1 MSGTGTLAVQCRGGG
16 SRAGEE
22 RVGTRDRLRPSEDLR
37 ILTPMPQ
44 DPSPAVTT
52 TTEHDAIRV
61 RGARVNNLKGVD
73 VDIPKKRFS
82 VFTGLSGSGKSSLVF
97 GTVAAESRRLIDETY
112 SAFIQGFMPSLP
124 RPEVDHLENLTAAIV
139 VDQERMGANV
149 RSTVGTATDANS
161 YLRLLFSRLGEPH
174 VGASYMFSFNTP
186 EGMCPACEGVGT
198 VSVLDRSVFLDT
210 SKSLNE
216 GAISAPGFNV
226 GDWHWSAY
234 EATPKLD
241 ADKTLADYSEEEW
254 DWFMYGGPVKE
265 RRGASNQTYL
275 GLEKKLRQLYL
286 DRDTPPKQKHILDF
300 VERVSTREACPEC
313 GGSRLAEAP
322 RTALVAGRTIG
333 ELLDMQIDDLREWI
347 AGIDDASVAPAVRA
361 LADMLDS
368 MVTVGLGYLS
378 LSRSAG
384 TLSGGEAQRVKMV
397 KHLGSA
403 LTDVTYVFD
412 EPTIGLHPH
421 DIHRLIDLLE
431 GIRDKGNTV
440 LVVEHK
446 PEVIRRADLVVD
458 LGPGSGEHGGEI
470 CYRGDLAGLEAAD
483 TVTARSL
490 RAGLEL
496 RAEPREGAGELLVEN
511 VSRNNVHGQDL
522 RVPLGTL
529 TVVTGVAGS
538 GKSSLVHAALDGHPE
553 ALVVDQTPI
562 RGSRRSTP
570 ATYTGLM
577 DKVRQQFA
585 KVNGVKQA
593 LFSFNSEGACPGC
606 GGLGVVYTDLAM
618 QAGVSTRCEQCE
630 GRRFLPEV
638 LEYTY
643 EGRSIYEVLTTSF
656 ENAAALFTTGEA
668 SKIIGR
674 MNAVG
679 LGYLRLGQPLD
690 TLSGGERQRLKLASR
705 LTESEPVV
713 VLDEP
718 TTGLH
723 LADTGRLVE
732 MMQDLVDSGRTV
744 VAIEH
749 NMAVM
754 AAADWIIDI
763 GPGAG
768 SRGGEIVFEGTPA
781 DLVAAGTTT
790 GLHLG
795 EALGR

>member
-1 MSGTGTLAVQCRGGG
+1 MA
-16 SRAGEE
+16 
-22 RVGTRDRLRPSEDLR
+22 RP
-37 ILTPMPQ
+37 T
-44 DPSPAVTT
+44 DPDS
-52 TTEHDAIRV
+52 HGHIRV

-112 SAFIQGFMPSLP
+112 SSFIQGFMPSLP
-124 RPEVDHLENLTAAIV
+124 RPEVDRLENLTAAIV

-161 YLRLLFSRLGEPH
+161 YLRLLFSRLSEPH

-186 EGMCPACEGVGT
+186 EGMCPACEGVGA

-210 SKSLNE
+210 SKSLAE

-226 GDWHWSAY
+226 GDWHWTAY

-241 ADKTLADYSEEEW
+241 VDKKIEDYSEEEW
-254 DWFMYGGPVKE
+254 DWFMFGGPVKE
-265 RRGASNQTYL
+265 KRGSSNQTYL

-300 VERVSTREACPEC
+300 VEKVSAREACPEC
-313 GGSRLAEAP
+313 GGTRLAEAP
-322 RTALVAGRTIG
+322 RTATVDGRAIG
-333 ELLDMQIDDLREWI
+333 ELLDLQIDELREWVG
-347 AGIDDASVAPAVRA
+347 GIDAEQVAPTAHA
-361 LADMLDS
+361 LAAMLDS
-368 MVTVGLGYLS
+368 MITVGLGYLS
-378 LSRSAG
+378 LSRAAG

-421 DIHRLIDLLE
+421 DINRLIDLLE

-470 CYRGDLAGLEAAD
+470 CFLGDGEELAGAD

-496 RAEPREGAGELLVEN
+496 REEPRLGEGELLVEK
-511 VSRNNVHGQDL
+511 VSRNNVHEQDL
-522 RVPLGTL
+522 RIPRGTL
-529 TVVTGVAGS
+529 TVITGVAGS
-538 GKSSLVHAALDGHPE
+538 GKSSLIHAALDGHPE
-553 ALVVDQTPI
+553 ALVVDQAPI

-570 ATYTGLM
+570 ATYTGVM

-585 KVNGVKQA
+585 KANGVKPA

-618 QAGVSTRCEQCE
+618 QAGVATRCEQCE

-638 LEYTY
+638 LEYQL
-643 EGRSIYEVLTTSF
+643 EGRSIYDVLTTSF
-656 ENAAALFTTGEA
+656 EAAAELFSTGEA
-668 SKIIGR
+668 GKIVKR
-674 MNAVG
+674 MNDVG
-679 LGYLRLGQPLD
+679 LGYLRLGQPLN
-690 TLSGGERQRLKLASR
+690 TLSGGERQRLKLAAR
-705 LTESEPVV
+705 LTESEPVI

-723 LADTGRLVE
+723 LADTGRLVD
-732 MMQDLVDSGRTV
+732 MMQGLADAGRTV

-768 SRGGEIVFEGTPA
+768 SRGGEVVFEGTPA
-781 DLVAAGTTT
+781 ALIDADEPTITGEHLRAAVRG
-790 GLHLG
+790 
-795 EALGR
+795 

>member
-1 MSGTGTLAVQCRGGG
+1 MVRRREREAAGIKG
-16 SRAGEE
+16 RAGT
-22 RVGTRDRLRPSEDLR
+22 VFGMATDQS
-37 ILTPMPQ
+37 
-44 DPSPAVTT
+44 AG
-52 TTEHDAIRV
+52 HDHDEIRV
-61 RGARVNNLKGVD
+61 RGARVNNLKSID
-73 VDIPKKRFS
+73 VDIPKKALS

-97 GTVAAESRRLIDETY
+97 GTIAAESRRLIDETY
-112 SAFIQGFMPSLP
+112 STFIQGFMPSLP

-161 YLRLLFSRLGEPH
+161 YLRLLFSRLSEPH
-174 VGASYMFSFNTP
+174 VGASFAFSFNTP
-186 EGMCPACEGVGT
+186 EGMCPACEGAGT

-210 SKSLNE
+210 EKSLAE

-226 GDWHWSAY
+226 GDWHWTAY

-241 ADKTLADYSEEEW
+241 VNKKLKDYDEEEW
-254 DWFMYGGPVKE
+254 DWFLYGGPVKE
-265 RRGASNQTYL
+265 KRGASNQTYL
-275 GLEKKLRQLYL
+275 GVEKKLRQLYL

-300 VERVSTREACPEC
+300 VERVSTRENCPEC
-313 GGSRLAEAP
+313 SGTRLAEAP
-322 RTALVAGRTIG
+322 RTATVWGTTIA
-333 ELLDMQIDDLREWI
+333 ELTDMQIDELLEWVD
-347 AGIDDASVAPAVRA
+347 GLDDPAVAPTVRA
-361 LADMLDS
+361 LKDMLTS
-368 MVTVGLGYLS
+368 MVNVGLGYLS
-378 LSRSAG
+378 LSRAAG

-412 EPTIGLHPH
+412 EPTTGLHPH
-421 DIHRLIDLLE
+421 DIARMIDLLTD
-431 GIRDKGNTV
+431 IRDKGNTV

-458 LGPGSGEHGGEI
+458 LGPGSGETGGEV
-470 CYRGDLAGLEAAD
+470 CYRGDVAGLRGAD
-483 TVTARSL
+483 TVTSRSL
-490 RAGLEL
+490 DAGIAL
-496 RAEPREGAGELLVEN
+496 AASPREASGQLV
-511 VSRNNVHGQDL
+511 VDGVTKNNVHAQTL

-529 TVVTGVAGS
+529 TVITGVAGS
-538 GKSSLVHAALDGHPE
+538 GKSSLVHGALDSHE
-553 ALVVDQTPI
+553 DALVVDQAPI

-570 ATYTGLM
+570 STYTGLM

-585 KVNGVKQA
+585 KANGVKPG

-638 LEYTY
+638 LEYTLK
-643 EGRSIYEVLTTSF
+643 GRSIDDVLNTSF
-656 ENAAALFTTGEA
+656 EAAAELFTTGEA
-668 SKIIGR
+668 GKIVGR
-674 MNAVG
+674 MNDVG
-679 LGYLRLGQPLD
+679 LGYIKLGQPLN
-690 TLSGGERQRLKLASR
+690 TLSGGERQRLKLATR
-705 LTESEPVV
+705 LTDSEPIV

-723 LADTGRLVE
+723 LADTSRLID
-732 MMQDLVDSGRTV
+732 MMHGLVDAGRTV

-754 AAADWIIDI
+754 AAADWIIDV

-768 SRGGEIVFEGTPA
+768 SHGGTVVFEGTPA
-781 DLVAAGTTT
+781 DLIEADTITGTHLREVVAS
-790 GLHLG
+790 
-795 EALGR
+795 